1 MTALQLLNKLKINPK
16 NPRTI
21 SGDDFDRLK
30 NKLQEFPDMLEKRPI
45 VYGNEFMVI
54 GGSQR
59 TRALRQLVREKK
71 IEVKDSYFV
80 DASNWTEE
88 QRKMFIINDNI
99 TEGQWDFDILA
110 NEWDEETLQDWGILI
125 GDWDSPEKKLDKDY
139 SQKLGEIIYEPK
151 ETNHR
156 VKDLFKIETK
166 FDEDISKINN
176 EELREL
182 FKARAY
188 NFALFDF
195 EKIADYYAYQATP
208 EEQRVFERL
217 ALVLLDKDKLIEN
230 GFSKLIN
237 DIDDS
242 EDEYELE

>member
-110 NEWDEETLQDWGILI
+110 NEWDEETLQDWGI
-125 GDWDSPEKKLDKDY
+125 
-139 SQKLGEIIYEPK
+139 
-151 ETNHR
+151 
-156 VKDLFKIETK
+156 
-166 FDEDISKINN
+166 
-176 EELREL
+176 
-182 FKARAY
+182 
-188 NFALFDF
+188 
-195 EKIADYYAYQATP
+195 
-208 EEQRVFERL
+208 
-217 ALVLLDKDKLIEN
+217 
-230 GFSKLIN
+230 
-237 DIDDS
+237 
-242 EDEYELE
+242 